1 MARAVR
7 KPRASLRVCSSQM
20 VQGRSLTICSTRL
33 TSTGYHIAR
42 LMEVTPYCKPS
53 NAGLCSETPAVARRI
68 GRLFDALDNEVSK
81 LVVGSHDGIV
91 ADIEE
96 FRSTMRERLEA
107 EGWIVG
113 YTNGTLGATDK
124 CRVYAPGSPAGAK
137 IRKWRESR

>member
-1 MARAVR
+1 M
-7 KPRASLRVCSSQM
+7 
-20 VQGRSLTICSTRL
+20 T
-33 TSTGYHIAR
+33 
-42 LMEVTPYCKPS
+42 YCKPS

-91 ADIEE
+91 ADIET

-113 YTNGTLGATDK
+113 YTNGTLEATDK
-124 CRVYAPGSPAGAK
+124 CRVYAPGSPTGEK
-137 IRKWRESR
+137 VRKWRASR